1 MAQVGN
7 RDGEPRQ
14 VQRLK
19 APAER
24 IRNIV
29 PTAAAT
35 IVHVVVEQGA
45 GEARKAQ

>member
-1 MAQVGN
+1 VNLGKYN
-7 RDGEPRQ
+7 DWKPP
-14 VQRLK
+14 L
-19 APAER
+19 ER